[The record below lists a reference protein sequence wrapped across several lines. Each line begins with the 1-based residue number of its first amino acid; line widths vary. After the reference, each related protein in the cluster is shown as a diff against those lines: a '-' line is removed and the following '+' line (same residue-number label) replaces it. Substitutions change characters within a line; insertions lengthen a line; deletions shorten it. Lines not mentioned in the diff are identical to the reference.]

1 MRSEDKKQISEKAKM
16 RRFVLPLLCFGLLLL
31 INGKGWAFD
40 QDRAFVLLEAQ
51 CAFGPRNPGSIGH
64 QQCLD
69 FLVREMTA
77 WADTTWTQPFSYT
90 SNDTKA
96 TLELTNV
103 VAQFN
108 VQQKDRI
115 LLCAHWDTRPF
126 ADRDPNP
133 ANRQTPIMGA
143 NDAGSGTAILLEI
156 ARQLHL
162 NPVKIG
168 VDLVLF
174 DGEDYGREEVLEDY
188 LIGSKYYAKALREPK
203 PRFGILLDMVG
214 DRDLHIPFEGNSWY
228 YSKQIVDK
236 IMAAAKRQNVKTI
249 ENKPSNPIMD
259 DHIPLMEAGISMVDM
274 IDMDYAY
281 WHTTQDVPANCSAYA
296 LGDVGRTVLDLLRHE
311 EVQK

>member
-1 MRSEDKKQISEKAKM
+1 MRFAGK
-16 RRFVLPLLCFGLLLL
+16 LLLMFL
-31 INGKGWAFD
+31 LARGAWAFD
-40 QDRAFVLLEAQ
+40 QNRAFVLLEAQ

-69 FLVREMTA
+69 FLVREMQA
-77 WADTTWTQPFSYT
+77 WADTVWMQPFSYT
-90 SNDTKA
+90 SNDTKE

-108 VQQKDRI
+108 VQRKDRI

-133 ANRQTPIMGA
+133 ANRQTPILGA

-174 DGEDYGREEVLEDY
+174 DGEDYGREEVLDDY
-188 LIGSKYYAKALREPK
+188 LIGSKHYAKALREPK
-203 PRFGILLDMVG
+203 PKFGILLDMVG

-228 YSKQIVDK
+228 YSKGIVDK

-249 ENKPSNPIMD
+249 ENRPSNPVMD
-259 DHIPLMEAGISMVDM
+259 DHIPLMEAGVSMVDM
-274 IDMDYAY
+274 IDMDYTY
-281 WHTTQDVPANCSAYA
+281 WHTMQDIPANCSAYS

-311 EVQK
+311 EGPK